1 MLISNLR
8 TISFIILFISTF
20 QICKGQEAEKVL
32 KQKLYFCN
40 GKNFKA
46 EHYNSSGKM
55 LMEWNNNS
63 DIINDVKENVTFYSF
78 ENLINKSIITTFE
91 GKLND
96 KGEMKFFKRSTLPVG
111 HQIIY
116 NFDSTVNEPFY
127 RYFTFNFKTFKK
139 KHTISEL
146 QNAELIFTL
155 GSSVIHAGTSRF
167 SNEPIENL
175 IDSTLD
181 CKLYL
186 YKNGNHIGF
195 RRLDFDSLLI
205 LKKEH
210 LEYSIPD
217 GRKYALT
224 VEFGINSKFV
234 SRSITNLIQEGSIP
248 NLTFQK
254 FYFNDKK
261 KRIKYTESKKNKKRK
276 EIITLNVEY
285 EYFSDTNEKWHVTNG
300 KKKKY
305 LVEVVN
311 TYW

>member
-78 ENLINKSIITTFE
+78 ENLINKSIITTFK

-127 RYFTFNFKTFKK
+127 RY
-139 KHTISEL
+139 
-146 QNAELIFTL
+146 
-155 GSSVIHAGTSRF
+155 
-167 SNEPIENL
+167 
-175 IDSTLD
+175 
-181 CKLYL
+181 
-186 YKNGNHIGF
+186 
-195 RRLDFDSLLI
+195 
-205 LKKEH
+205 
-210 LEYSIPD
+210 
-217 GRKYALT
+217 
-224 VEFGINSKFV
+224 
-234 SRSITNLIQEGSIP
+234 
-248 NLTFQK
+248 
-254 FYFNDKK
+254 
-261 KRIKYTESKKNKKRK
+261 
-276 EIITLNVEY
+276 
-285 EYFSDTNEKWHVTNG
+285 
-300 KKKKY
+300 
-305 LVEVVN
+305 
-311 TYW
+311 